1 MALNI
6 DIKCILL
13 YIYEY
18 FLFLKEEV
26 FSNTSKYV
34 AVSDE
39 PTPKFANGL
48 RRNEE
53 VEPFDKGTTLLT
65 FQNDCKLQF
74 PRDEPEV
81 RRLLNIYGLLS
92 WIKII

>member
-1 MALNI
+1 MALPINI
-6 DIKCILL
+6 KSILL

-26 FSNTSKYV
+26 FSNTSKYI
-34 AVSDE
+34 AVSDQ

-48 RRNEE
+48 RKNQE
-53 VEPFDKGTTLLT
+53 VEPFDEGTTLLT

-81 RRLLNIYGLLS
+81 RRLLKIYSLLS
-92 WIKII
+92 